1 MDLQNILAISGKPG
15 LYRLISSNAARLL
28 VESLSDNKKLPVSPT
43 AKVSSLGDIAIFTM
57 EEDVPLSEVFNRIS
71 GKVGGEQGPDHKSKP
86 EELRAF
92 LSEIL
97 DDLDHSRVYDSDL
110 KKLFQWYN
118 ILQATGL
125 LVAEASAD
133 ADAVET
139 VEVEEVED
147 KSEDSDSDS
156 NEKA

>member
-28 VESLSDNKKLPVSPT
+28 VESLSEKKKLPVSPT

-71 GKVGGEQGPDHKSKP
+71 NKVDGGQGPDHKSKP

-92 LSEIL
+92 LNEIL

-125 LVAEASAD
+125 LVAEESAD
-133 ADAVET
+133 AEAVET
-139 VEVEEVED
+139 VDVEEVAD
-147 KSEDSDSDS
+147 KSEDAESDS
-156 NEKA
+156 NEKE